1 MFRQISVLDG
11 QQDGFSTKFFMTLY
25 LLSYLGS
32 KPLECY
38 KNENFQVVQQITE
51 FYGKTIKRL
60 VLPELQEKLSSL
72 NLTIFNEHYR
82 DQILLVNINTVYIR
96 V

>member
-1 MFRQISVLDG
+1 MVYLLKLIFSHKICTDTFRVIAALRG
-11 QQDGFSTKFFMTLY
+11 QQVGFSTKFFMTVY
-25 LLSYLGS
+25 LLSYLSSG
-32 KPLECY
+32 PLECY

-72 NLTIFNEHYR
+72 NLTI
-82 DQILLVNINTVYIR
+82 
-96 V
+96 